1 MFDITLGEWAALAAI
16 CLSTAMLAV
25 LWLSPPTRA
34 PLSTRKTPPGASLNQ
49 DPVFL
54 FEGRELIDAS
64 AAARA
69 IAGDSSDD
77 VTWNTLREALL
88 PNFPSFPPDP
98 DQVRDS
104 GRLSVPSLDREPPG
118 EAMCEWIDGITR
130 VHLRSGTP
138 LSTVD
143 LPPLA
148 KELDILRT
156 ATNAAPYP
164 AWRVDDQGQVTWC
177 NSAYATLVRK
187 VRGRDADTAE
197 TLFPEVGPDTPARR
211 KQRQAVLL
219 GPGKQRLWYDVWTIP
234 QKGGHLCYAMDMNA
248 VVDAEAA
255 QRNFVQT
262 LTKTFAQLSIGLA
275 IFDRN
280 RQLALFN
287 PALIDLTSLP
297 ADFLS
302 ARPSLLSFF
311 DRLRDSAMMPEPDD
325 YNSWRQELADLV
337 EAAASGQYQETWSL
351 ASGSV
356 YSVSG
361 RPHPDGAVAF
371 LFEDITAEIT
381 LTRRFRADL
390 EQSQA
395 VLDALGGAI
404 AVFAPDGALTFCNA
418 AHRSLW
424 GIDPDSS
431 FAQYTVVDATRN
443 WQDQCLATPL
453 WGELRDFVSSRE
465 NRTEWQAE
473 VRLRSGAR
481 LDCTVRPIQKGATM
495 VEFTP
500 ALVPPAAVDTE
511 TGSETAAPAPTQPL

>member
-1 MFDITLGEWAALAAI
+1 MLDITLGEWAALAAI
-16 CLSTAMLAV
+16 CLAAAMLAV
-25 LWLSPPTRA
+25 LWLSPPDRA
-34 PLSTRKTPPGASLNQ
+34 ARTARPKPAGDGLTQ

-54 FEGRELIDAS
+54 FEGRDMIDAS

-69 IAGDSSDD
+69 IAGDPGDGL
-77 VTWNTLREALL
+77 TWQSLREALL
-88 PNFPSFPPDP
+88 PDFPGFPPDV
-98 DQVRDS
+98 DQVREA

-118 EAMCEWIDGITR
+118 EAMCEWIDGVTR
-130 VHLRSGTP
+130 VHLRSGAP
-138 LSTVD
+138 LSAAD

-164 AWRVDDQGQVTWC
+164 AWRIDDQDQVTWC
-177 NSAYATLVRK
+177 NSAYAALVRK
-187 VRGRDADTAE
+187 VRGRDTDTAE
-197 TLFPEVGPDTPARR
+197 PLFPGLAGAAQPRR
-211 KQRQAVLL
+211 KLRQAITADQ
-219 GPGKQRLWYDVWTIP
+219 GEYTLWYDVWTIP
-234 QKGGHLCYAMDMNA
+234 QKGGHLCYATDVNA

-287 PALIDLTSLP
+287 PALIDLTALP

-311 DRLRDSAMMPEPDD
+311 DRLRDSAMMPEPKD
-325 YNSWRQELADLV
+325 YNSWRQKLADLV
-337 EAAASGQYQETWSL
+337 EAAASGQYKETWSL
-351 ASGSV
+351 PSGSV

-381 LTRRFRADL
+381 LTRRFRAEL

-395 VLDALGGAI
+395 VLDALPSAI
-404 AVFAPDGALTFCNA
+404 AVFDPNGTLTLCNA
-418 AHRSLW
+418 AYRRLW
-424 GIDPDSS
+424 GVDPDRS
-431 FAQYTVVDATRN
+431 FAQFTIIDATRS
-443 WQDQCLATPL
+443 WQDQCLATPV
-453 WGELRDFVSSRE
+453 WGELRDFVAVRE
-465 NRTEWQAE
+465 NRAEWRAE
-473 VRLRSGAR
+473 VRLRNGAH
-481 LDCTVRPIQKGATM
+481 LDCTVLPIRKGATM
-495 VEFTP
+495 VTFARTGSHP
-500 ALVPPAAVDTE
+500 AGDAARHGAKDAEPAAPP
-511 TGSETAAPAPTQPL
+511 GR